1 MKRRLALVAFVTF
14 SIQMIF
20 LSVGISKSPFTPFDE
35 AAHFDYVVKISKG
48 HLPAVNEK
56 YGQTVLEDIACAS
69 TRSEAW
75 VALEPCGSD
84 FYSPKNAPF
93 HGQSSATGY
102 PPNYYLLTA
111 IPYEICDRASPLKP
125 IECGRIANSIWLG
138 IASSLLAV
146 LMVVIGASPP
156 IAVIAAIGFGTLPAV
171 LLQGITVNSDAAA
184 QALAPALVLFALYV
198 KKLDKSETR
207 KWIYWIF
214 ALFIAI
220 PTKPTI
226 LPAAAISTFL
236 LWDWLSS
243 DRTKSLRIRSGINAT
258 IALGAGV
265 LLSTAWQS
273 IQVLWR
279 GVGGKDYMTPWLVQ
293 PFESLL
299 TSLQT
304 AATSAMSP
312 FYLLTW
318 PPLAWQKLGTM
329 ASVVA
334 LLCWILLFSQRRD
347 SNGSQVSP
355 NGIRISSEFSVVSLI
370 VAIVG
375 PIAMAAYAWLSFGS
389 APVQPRYYMATLVLL
404 GAIGLASTSSKWLR
418 LLATSILG
426 LSAIMTAS
434 YLFIA

>member
-1 MKRRLALVAFVTF
+1 
-14 SIQMIF
+14 MIF
-20 LSVGISKSPFTPFDE
+20 LAVGISKSPFTPFDE

-48 HLPAVNEK
+48 HLPKVNEK
-56 YGQTVLEDIACAS
+56 YGKTVLEDISCQPV
-69 TRSEAW
+69 RGEAW
-75 VALEPCGSD
+75 VALESCGSD

-102 PPNYYLLTA
+102 PPNYYLVTA
-111 IPYEICDRASPLKP
+111 VPYEICDRVTSLKP
-125 IECGRIANSIWLG
+125 IECGRTANAFWLG
-138 IASSLLAV
+138 IASSLLAL
-146 LMVVIGASPP
+146 LMVVIGASPVL
-156 IAVIAAIGFGTLPAV
+156 AVIAAIGFGTLPAV

-184 QALAPALVLFALYV
+184 QALAPALVLFALYL

-207 KWIYWIF
+207 KWIYWAL
-214 ALFIAI
+214 ALFVAI

-226 LPAAAISTFL
+226 LPVAAISTFL

-243 DRTKSLRIRSGINAT
+243 NRTKSLRIRSGINAT
-258 IALGAGV
+258 IALGTGV
-265 LLSTAWQS
+265 LLSTVWQS
-273 IQVLWR
+273 IQVAWR
-279 GVGGKDYMTPWLVQ
+279 GVGGKDYMTPWLLQ
-293 PFESLL
+293 PLESLL
-299 TSLQT
+299 VSLQT
-304 AATSAMSP
+304 AVTSAMSP

-318 PPLAWQKLGTM
+318 PPLAWPKLGTM

-334 LLCWILLFSQRRD
+334 LLCWILLFSQRREVH
-347 SNGSQVSP
+347 GSQVSP
-355 NGIRISSEFSVVSLI
+355 NGIRISSEFSVLSLT

-389 APVQPRYYMATLVLL
+389 APVQPRYYMATLVIL

>member
-1 MKRRLALVAFVTF
+1 
-14 SIQMIF
+14 MIF
-20 LSVGISKSPFTPFDE
+20 LAVGISKNPFTPFDE

-48 HLPAVNEK
+48 HLPKVNER
-56 YGQTVLEDIACAS
+56 YGQTVLEDIACQP
-69 TRSEAW
+69 TRGEAW

-84 FYSPKNAPF
+84 FYSPKKAPF
-93 HGQSSATGY
+93 SGQSSATGY

-111 IPYEICDRASPLKP
+111 IPYEICDRVSSLKP
-125 IECGRIANSIWLG
+125 IECGRTANSFWLG
-138 IASSLLAV
+138 MASSLLAL
-146 LMVVIGASPP
+146 LMVVIGASPVV
-156 IAVIAAIGFGTLPAV
+156 AVIAAIGFGTLPAV

-184 QALAPALVLFALYV
+184 QALAPALVLFALYL
-198 KKLDKSETR
+198 KRIDKSEKK
-207 KWIYWIF
+207 KWIYWTL

-226 LPAAAISTFL
+226 LPVAAISTFL

-243 DRTKSLRIRSGINAT
+243 EKTKSLRIRSGINAT

-265 LLSTAWQS
+265 LLSTFWQS
-273 IQVLWR
+273 IQVSWR
-279 GVGGKDYMTPWLVQ
+279 GVGGKDFMTPWLVQ
-293 PFESLL
+293 SFDSLL
-299 TSLQT
+299 SSLST
-304 AATSAMSP
+304 AVTASISP
-312 FYLLTW
+312 FTLLTW
-318 PPLAWQKLGTM
+318 PPLAWPKLGTM

-347 SNGSQVSP
+347 ANGSQVSP

-404 GAIGLASTSSKWLR
+404 GAIGFASTSSKWLR
-418 LLATSILG
+418 LLATSVLG
-426 LSAIMTAS
+426 FSALMTAT